1 MPFFPIGW
9 SDGAAPMMNKTAIVG
24 FIHRF
29 HKSDLLGL
37 GFNWGD
43 PSNDALRDHYTT
55 ELFYR
60 FQFSQNLSF
69 TPSAQLLIDPALNPD
84 EDKIWVFG
92 LRMRLAL

>member
-1 MPFFPIGW
+1 
-9 SDGAAPMMNKTAIVG
+9 MMNKTAIVD

-43 PSNDALRDHYTT
+43 PSNDALRDQYTT

-60 FQFSQNLSF
+60 FQFSQNLAF